1 MFKFIQVASEKLL
14 FGFLILAKFRFT
26 LKEVKRSIITPATL
40 SSIFPLRNA
49 CHWMSQL
56 TGMFQFL
63 TKINNLNFPPG
74 DRELVKRMAIC
85 QFRLSVAFY
94 FILFIESIL
103 IFFDNKNLPRPYRD
117 DHRPYSPHIYLH
129 NFENYIWCA
138 NIEHWIIGETLFIT
152 SSTHCRCFLLQWK
165 NMLFIDIEHLI
176 FLNSVKVESFV

>member
-1 MFKFIQVASEKLL
+1 MSLNVAINWNVS
-14 FGFLILAKFRFT
+14 ILD
-26 LKEVKRSIITPATL
+26 
-40 SSIFPLRNA
+40 
-49 CHWMSQL
+49 
-56 TGMFQFL
+56 
-63 TKINNLNFPPG
+63 KINNLNFPPG

-129 NFENYIWCA
+129 NFETYIWCA
-138 NIEHWIIGETLFIT
+138 IIEHWIIGETLFIT

-165 NMLFIDIEHLI
+165 KYVVYWYWTFDIYQ
-176 FLNSVKVESFV
+176 